1 MRSKISHK
9 FLQEGQLF
17 GEVSSIFNCHNSAT
31 VRSLN
36 YSAFAYLKDKSF
48 LGMEEISPDIIQK
61 LRIQALEYDDPWIQF
76 KVKIL
81 GQLYYFKRFVK
92 EKGFLTSIQFY
103 MEDQIYQNDQ
113 IILDM
118 GEECKDIYFVV
129 NGAVDLEVISA
140 TGDKEVLETL
150 EQGDVIGQFSVF
162 FFTKFVFKIVAK
174 TTTVRILKLSNSFF
188 QKYGDAEQIPKLK
201 DAMQIAEYF

>member
-103 MEDQIYQNDQ
+103 MEDQIY
-113 IILDM
+113 
-118 GEECKDIYFVV
+118 
-129 NGAVDLEVISA
+129 
-140 TGDKEVLETL
+140 
-150 EQGDVIGQFSVF
+150 
-162 FFTKFVFKIVAK
+162 
-174 TTTVRILKLSNSFF
+174 
-188 QKYGDAEQIPKLK
+188 
-201 DAMQIAEYF
+201 